1 MKKVLI
7 VANNMEIGGAE
18 RALLGLL
25 NVIDT
30 TQYDVDLFLLH
41 HSGAFLDMIP
51 DNIHLLPEIKK
62 YSCLGVPLTEVIR
75 KKCFGVAFGR
85 MIGKIKTKKH
95 IKMNNVKIQNSVG
108 TLYSFKYTMPFLPM
122 VSEKVYDLAI
132 GYSTPYYVVEKKTKA
147 KRKVVWIHTDYSREY
162 ADIKIEEK
170 AWNAYDYLFGVSNAV
185 CKSFVSK
192 YPRLKEKVLEMD
204 NIVSEDFI
212 RSQANMFE
220 VDSEM
225 PDAGCVK
232 LLSIGRF
239 CSAKNFDSIP
249 DICRKLREKGF
260 NVKWYLIGFGGD
272 EELIRRKIKEEN
284 VSECVIILGKKDN
297 PYPYIKA
304 CDIYIQPSRV
314 EGRCVSVT
322 EAQILHKPVIITKYA
337 TSSSQLRDGYDGMI
351 VPMDNMGCAEGIA
364 NVIRDKELQKRLI
377 ENTKKEDYSNKDEI
391 EKLYQ
396 IIT

>member
-1 MKKVLI
+1 
-7 VANNMEIGGAE
+7 
-18 RALLGLL
+18 
-25 NVIDT
+25 
-30 TQYDVDLFLLH
+30 
-41 HSGAFLDMIP
+41 
-51 DNIHLLPEIKK
+51 
-62 YSCLGVPLTEVIR
+62 
-75 KKCFGVAFGR
+75 
-85 MIGKIKTKKH
+85 
-95 IKMNNVKIQNSVG
+95 MNNVKIQNSVG

-162 ADIKIEEK
+162 ADIKNEEK
-170 AWNAYDYLFGVSNAV
+170 AWNAYDYLFGVSDAV

-272 EELIRRKIKEEN
+272 EELIRKKIKEEN
-284 VSECVIILGKKDN
+284 ISDAVIILGKKDN

-304 CDIYIQPSRV
+304 CDFYIQPSRV
-314 EGRCVSVT
+314 EGRCVTVT

-364 NVIRDKELQKRLI
+364 RLIKDSELQKRLI
-377 ENTKKEDYSNKDEI
+377 ENTQKTNYPNKEEIKKI
-391 EKLYQ
+391 YQ
-396 IIT
+396 IID